1 MRRLPRTLYG
11 QLLLTLLTSVLL
23 ANVIGIGL
31 VLTDRERLTRTLR
44 AEYVAQH
51 LADMINLLDE
61 TSASNRPKLAS
72 ALTSPSAQVLLDHPW
87 VENRQSDL
95 PEASKLCQLIRTDL
109 NFPYRMQ
116 VLSFR
121 EDTPDAA
128 EDLLRPFLEPGQH
141 VFTAG
146 KQFWVRALPSKR
158 EDGEEELKI
167 QMATVQV
174 KLRDGA
180 VATFRIGQIASAVE
194 TPWRVTAWLLL
205 VALVVAGV
213 SAWAVRR
220 LTRPLAVFSQA
231 ASGLAAN
238 LDQPPLP
245 ETGTLEV
252 VNSTRA
258 FNRMQKELQR
268 YLQTRSQMLAGVS
281 HDLRLPITRI
291 RLRLEQLD
299 ESPARQAI
307 ERDLEDMDQLIGDTL
322 AYLRMGQRSETC
334 VLLNVDGMLQGVI
347 EDVEALG
354 AEVVYRPEPVKPL
367 CARPQALRRC
377 IANLL
382 ENARRYGS
390 GPIEVRLREREGRLA
405 IQVRDHGP
413 GIADKDLERV
423 FEPYVRLEDS
433 RARHTG
439 GSGLGLAI
447 ARAIARE
454 HHGDIQLSNHPEGGL
469 CAELSFPAERSQCV
483 PLNTI

>member
-23 ANVIGIGL
+23 ANVIGIAL

-61 TSASNRPKLAS
+61 TPVSNRAKLAG
-72 ALTSPSAQVLLDHPW
+72 ALSSPMVQVVLGHPW
-87 VENRQSDL
+87 LDSRKTDW
-95 PEASKLCQLIRTDL
+95 PEANKLCHLIRTDL
-109 NFPYRMQ
+109 NFPYQMQ

-121 EDTPDAA
+121 EDEPNAP
-128 EDLLRPFLEPGQH
+128 EGLLAPFMEPGQH
-141 VFTAG
+141 VFAPD
-146 KQFWVRALPSKR
+146 KKFWVRALPSGL

-174 KLRDGA
+174 TLRDGE
-180 VATFRIGQIASAVE
+180 VATFRIGQVVSPEE

-205 VALVVAGV
+205 VALVVAAV

-220 LTRPLAVFSQA
+220 LTRPLALFSTA

-245 ETGTLEV
+245 ETGTQEV
-252 VNSTRA
+252 INATRA

-291 RLRLEQLD
+291 RLRLEQLQ
-299 ESPARQAI
+299 ESPSRQAI
-307 ERDLEDMDQLIGDTL
+307 ERDLIEMDQLIGDTL
-322 AYLRMGQRSETC
+322 AYLRLGQGNESC
-334 VLLNVDGMLQGVI
+334 VLLNLDALLEGVI

-354 AEVVYRPEPVKPL
+354 AQVSYTSSPVKPL
-367 CARPQALRRC
+367 LARPQSLRRC
-377 IANLL
+377 IGNLL
-382 ENARRYGS
+382 ENARRYG
-390 GPIEVRLREREGRLA
+390 GDGVIEVRLSERNGRVEVM
-405 IQVRDHGP
+405 VRDHGS
-413 GIADKDLERV
+413 GIADADLERV

-433 RARHTG
+433 RAKHTG

-454 HHGDIQLSNHPEGGL
+454 HDGEILLFNHPQGGL
-469 CAELSFPAERSQCV
+469 CAELNFPAQR
-483 PLNTI
+483 PA